1 MARGDLPGLFWPRRP
16 GWGGGPGVGGAGG
29 CGTFKT
35 REDPSCPRRN
45 QEGSR
50 EHHTGLWLYCTVT
63 VGAVTPP
70 PRSEGATRGAPARGR
85 ASRGPRRRAA
95 EEPSSNSGP
104 RPRAPRP
111 GPAPARPREVSQRP
125 ARPPARGAGRG
136 RAGGAASTPALPGR
150 GDMGTFRKFPRRGW
164 LAAARRLEAPW
175 IPSAGRGRR
184 PGGGS
189 GAKCMGLCASPP
201 HPVHGFSGLPG
212 ARAAGEGQ
220 RGCIEVGGAGV
231 GR

>member
-1 MARGDLPGLFWPRRP
+1 MGGA
-16 GWGGGPGVGGAGG
+16 GWAWGGAGG

-70 PRSEGATRGAPARGR
+70 PPPERGSDEGR
-85 ASRGPRRRAA
+85 AREAESERRGPRRRAA
-95 EEPSSNSGP
+95 EEPSPNSGP
-104 RPRAPRP
+104 RPLAPRP

-136 RAGGAASTPALPGR
+136 RAGGAAPTSALPGR
-150 GDMGTFRKFPRRGW
+150 GDRGAADVPQVSEEGVVGSCPEAGGTLDPERGEGAPPGKGDWGRSAWTCAPAAPPPASAWLFGDPRR
-164 LAAARRLEAPW
+164 AE
-175 IPSAGRGRR
+175 S
-184 PGGGS
+184 GGGEA
-189 GAKCMGLCASPP
+189 GP
-201 HPVHGFSGLPG
+201 H
-212 ARAAGEGQ
+212 
-220 RGCIEVGGAGV
+220 
-231 GR
+231 

>member
-1 MARGDLPGLFWPRRP
+1 M
-16 GWGGGPGVGGAGG
+16 GGAGG

-70 PRSEGATRGAPARGR
+70 PERGSEEGR
-85 ASRGPRRRAA
+85 ASEGRARRGPQRRAA
-95 EEPSSNSGP
+95 EEPSPNSGP

-111 GPAPARPREVSQRP
+111 GPAP
-125 ARPPARGAGRG
+125 RGKSAH
-136 RAGGAASTPALPGR
+136 GAAPSMGCRVGKGWGLCAHLCPRQKGR
-150 GDMGTFRKFPRRGW
+150 SREPGTFRKFQRRGW
-164 LAAARRLEAPW
+164 LAAAGRLEAPW

-184 PGGGS
+184 QGRGIRGEVHRLVRRPPPPDPPGAWFFRGSQEREERGRGS
-189 GAKCMGLCASPP
+189 GAAL
-201 HPVHGFSGLPG
+201 
-212 ARAAGEGQ
+212 R
-220 RGCIEVGGAGV
+220 VGGAGV

>member
-1 MARGDLPGLFWPRRP
+1 MARGDLPSLFWPPRS
-16 GWGGGPGVGGAGG
+16 GWGGRAGRGGAGG

-70 PRSEGATRGAPARGR
+70 PPREGATRAARRGQSKR
-85 ASRGPRRRAA
+85 RGPRRRAA
-95 EEPSSNSGP
+95 EGAQSQL
-104 RPRAPRP
+104 RAPAPR
-111 GPAPARPREVSQRP
+111 APARPREVSQRP
-125 ARPPARGAGRG
+125 ARPPARSAGRG
-136 RAGGAASTPALPGR
+136 RAGVAAPTAAPSGR
-150 GDMGTFRKFPRRGW
+150 GDPGGRGRSPKFQRRGW

-184 PGGGS
+184 PGRGDWGLSAWACAPAPPNPGAWLFGAPRRAGS
-189 GAKCMGLCASPP
+189 GGGEAGL
-201 HPVHGFSGLPG
+201 H
-212 ARAAGEGQ
+212 
-220 RGCIEVGGAGV
+220 
-231 GR
+231 